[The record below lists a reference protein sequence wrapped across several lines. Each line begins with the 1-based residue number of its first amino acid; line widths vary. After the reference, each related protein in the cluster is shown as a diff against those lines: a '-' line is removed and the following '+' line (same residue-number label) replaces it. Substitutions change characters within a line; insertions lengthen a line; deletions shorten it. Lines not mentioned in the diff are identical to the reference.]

1 MDLFRSQVLL
11 HLLLHHGEV
20 KSILIL
26 GWISESCKFEL
37 QWGRFFVSPHLL
49 QIMNQK
55 WIGTYIRKG
64 DELISEFLKAY
75 ASEMENQ
82 VNNQRLESTSSF
94 IIFKIAISNFP
105 FLSISKLSNF
115 PIRIF

>member
-1 MDLFRSQVLL
+1 MDSFRSQYLL
-11 HLLLHHGEV
+11 QLSLRHGEV
-20 KSILIL
+20 KSSLIL

-55 WIGTYIRKG
+55 WIGTYIHKG

-82 VNNQRLESTSSF
+82 VNNQRLESTSYFEIFHLVKNCFYIYFLLF
-94 IIFKIAISNFP
+94 ICSLVIT
-105 FLSISKLSNF
+105 
-115 PIRIF
+115 